1 MTSEGSFKL
10 MVMFFR
16 LINSPATFQTM
27 MNKILQNLIN
37 TGKVA
42 SFINNII
49 IGIVEE
55 EEGHE
60 ELVEKVVKRL
70 AENDLYVK
78 LEKCKQKVKRV
89 GFLGV
94 VMGPE
99 GIKMKKKKVKGVLDW
114 LTPKRVKDIQKFL
127 RLVNYYCQF
136 IKDFVAIA
144 RPLHDL
150 VKKDQKQEWL
160 ERQEKMFKELKE
172 KFTKELVL
180 AAPDLNKKMRM
191 EVDILDYATRRVL
204 SME

>member
-1 MTSEGSFKL
+1 
-10 MVMFFR
+10 MFFR
-16 LINSPATFQTM
+16 LINSLATFQTM

-55 EEGHE
+55 EEGYE

-99 GIKMKKKKVKGVLDW
+99 GIKMEKKKKVKGVLDW